1 MTNRVTIKLTAN
13 FERNLADIE
22 QFLTEA
28 QAPQAWD
35 VPGSAGLFSLSR

>member
-22 QFLTEA
+22 QLL
-28 QAPQAWD
+28 APIQN
-35 VPGSAGLFSLSR
+35 